1 MVVVVVEAV
10 EGEETMEAEVTVI
23 EVQVELVTQEPM
35 ER

>member
-1 MVVVVVEAV
+1 MMVVVVEAV

-23 EVQVELVTQEPM
+23 EEQVELVTQQTM